1 MLEVNLS
8 HALLQALA
16 GMEEGE
22 RFDDLA
28 ALLLD
33 QAMLAEGQLPKDPA
47 ATARRLQGMLVKAVS

>member
-1 MLEVNLS
+1 LAKLS
-8 HALLQALA
+8 SIDA
-16 GMEEGE
+16 GE

-47 ATARRLQGMLVKAVS
+47 ATARRMHEMLVNAV